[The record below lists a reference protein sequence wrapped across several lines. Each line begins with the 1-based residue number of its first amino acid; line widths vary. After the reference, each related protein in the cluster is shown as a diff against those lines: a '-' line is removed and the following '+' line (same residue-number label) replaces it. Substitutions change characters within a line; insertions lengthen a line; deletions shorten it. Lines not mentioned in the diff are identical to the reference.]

1 MKKTI
6 TLLSFWVGLSPIFGQ
21 GIWHLK
27 MPFSAITP
35 PFANLNVEDEG
46 YIVSNQNRFSQFAK
60 DGRVIGTLEN
70 LPQFVN
76 WVSAKTDEQTNRPY
90 FLLVRRQLVGDK
102 YFLAHYQPG
111 EGLINEQVFEDSLF
125 SFTQRKSPLIV
136 ELDDSTMV
144 VYGSRYARKI
154 RHHVNG
160 SFTEAWKKTVNFDPV
175 DVVKMGNKII
185 VCGLSG
191 TLKAFDE
198 AGNLLWEKFFPFDFS
213 AVQVIS
219 DGFVVIGVGDLLE
232 PVLLRLD
239 TTGNLIWSKTIP
251 GKAFND
257 ALQVS
262 DGGFVLVG
270 QSDAGNFL
278 MLKTDPS
285 GQAVWAKEMGVG
297 RGVAIDEDTN
307 GGLVVLYQGTMGSI
321 YLMRTN
327 GLGETVPVQDNLLIS
342 ERNLNNGGFSLTQS
356 ASSSL
361 FFNYLGSTFHIPV
374 DSLTTTINSHCPWL
388 AGLDAAGN
396 LHKSAS
402 KFGELFGNSDF
413 RVGHSAGL
421 KRDFSR
427 VWSVTQNEIAQ
438 FRRDFEEDGM
448 LHNSPPYD
456 FLTWPAKGNIHFR
469 QNYDFTL
476 VSSNPDSL
484 PAPFIDTN
492 GDGIYNVFDGDYPR
506 LLGDRMLWWAITDQT
521 LHPQTPGNPLSV
533 DLFISLFAYD
543 CPQNAAVLQTV
554 FADYQIINRS
564 GETYTDTYIGF
575 YADPD
580 LGCDADDYFGSMA
593 DVNSFFIYNKDKVDG
608 IPGASCPSGAPTFG
622 SQIPVQT
629 ISFLNQSLDGSMPL
643 QLSGGAQG
651 DPASPIEYYNYL
663 RSIWRDNTP
672 LTVGGSGYAPSNP
685 AAPPTRFG
693 FPDNPNNPQGW
704 NMCTSNLPWA
714 DHRVVNSH
722 GPFTFAAGDTFN
734 IQLAFT
740 FHPNIP
746 HPCPD
751 VETWVK
757 PTIQQIQQWHDDGTL
772 NIPLNLDPVQ
782 ILQPGQSL
790 TLDATVSTGTA
801 YVWSTG
807 ATTSS
812 IVVNQVGLYTVTVTR
827 ASGCENV
834 ETVLVKLAS
843 GTSTPTLPSWTLQ
856 PNPAN
861 DVLKIVFENAQKPF
875 TTLLYNAQGQ
885 LVGTKTGSGSSVEM
899 PVASLPPGFYWA
911 ETWEEEKFQGSRK
924 VLIVR

>member
-1 MKKTI
+1 MKKLVS
-6 TLLSFWVGLSPIFGQ
+6 LLMFLAGLSSASGQ
-21 GIWHLK
+21 EPWHFK

-35 PFANLNVEDEG
+35 PFANLKVENEG
-46 YIVSNQNRFSQFAK
+46 YIVSNQNRFLQISEY
-60 DGRVIGTLEN
+60 GNVTGSIEN

-76 WVSAKTDEQTNRPY
+76 WVSFKKNEETGRPY
-90 FLLVRRQLVGDK
+90 FLLARRQLSGDK

-111 EGLINEQVFEDSLF
+111 VGVINEQVFDDSLF
-125 SFTQRKSPLIV
+125 SITQRKSPLIV
-136 ELDDSTMV
+136 ELDDSTLV
-144 VYGSRYARKI
+144 VYGSKYARKI
-154 RHHVNG
+154 LHDVNG
-160 SFTEAWKKTVNFDPV
+160 GFTEAWKKTINFDPI
-175 DVVKMGNKII
+175 DAVKAGNKIV

-191 TLKAFDE
+191 TLKAFNE
-198 AGNLLWEKFFPFDFS
+198 AGDLLWEKFFPFDFS
-213 AVQVIS
+213 FVQAIS
-219 DGFVVIGVGDLLE
+219 DGFVVGAVDDLLK

-239 TTGNLIWSKTIP
+239 SLGNLIWSKNIP
-251 GKAFND
+251 GKTFND
-257 ALQVS
+257 VIQVS

-270 QSDAGNFL
+270 QSDAANFL

-285 GQAVWAKEMGVG
+285 GQSVWANEMGPG
-297 RGVAIDEDTN
+297 RGISVDAAEN
-307 GGLVVLYQGTMGSI
+307 GGLIVLYHASMVSI

-327 GLGETVPVQDNLLIS
+327 EFGETVPAQDEVLIT
-342 ERNLNNGGFSLTQS
+342 ERNLNNGGFDLTQS

-361 FFNYLGSTFHIPV
+361 FFHYQGSTFHFPA

-388 AGLDAAGN
+388 AGIDPAGN
-396 LHKSAS
+396 LHTSAS
-402 KFGELFGNSDF
+402 KFGELFSNSDY
-413 RVGHSAGL
+413 RAGHRAGVE
-421 KRDFSR
+421 RDFSR
-427 VWSVTQNEIAQ
+427 VWSVTRDEITQ
-438 FRRDFEEDGM
+438 FRRDFGEDGVLDNPP
-448 LHNSPPYD
+448 LHD
-456 FLTWPAKGNIHFR
+456 FLTWPAKGNVHFR

-484 PAPFIDTN
+484 PAPFIDAN

-521 LHPQTPGNPLSV
+521 MHPQSFGQPLSV

-543 CPQNAAVLQTV
+543 CPQNEAVLQTV

-564 GETYTDTYIGF
+564 GETYSDTYIGF
-575 YADPD
+575 YTDPD
-580 LGCDADDYFGSMA
+580 LGCDEDDYFGSMA
-593 DVNSFFIYNKDKVDG
+593 DANSFFIYNEDEIDG
-608 IPGASCPSGAPTFG
+608 QPGTSCSSGASTFG
-622 SQIPVQT
+622 AQVPVQT
-629 ISFLNQSLDGSMPL
+629 ITFLNQSLDGSMPL
-643 QLSGGAQG
+643 QSFGGAQG
-651 DPASPIEYYNYL
+651 DPVTPNEYYNYL

-672 LTVGGSGYAPSNP
+672 LTVWGSGYDPLNP
-685 AAPPTRFG
+685 AANPTRFG
-693 FPDNPNNPQGW
+693 FPDNPNDPEGW

-714 DHRVVNSH
+714 DRRAVNSH
-722 GPFTFAAGDTFN
+722 GPFTFAAGDTFS

-746 HPCPD
+746 HPCPE

-790 TLDATVSTGTA
+790 TLDATTSTGTA
-801 YVWSTG
+801 YFWSTG

-827 ASGCENV
+827 ASGCEIV

-843 GTSTPTLPSWTLQ
+843 GTSAPTLPSWTLQ

-861 DVLKIVFENAQKPF
+861 DVLKIVFENAPNPF
-875 TTLLYNAQGQ
+875 TTLLFNAQGQ

-911 ETWEEEKFQGSRK
+911 EIWEGEQFQGSRK
-924 VLIVR
+924 VLISR